1 MKPSTSTLERIAA
14 LLEEGIPTNKARL
27 RAMANR
33 VKDEILE
40 QVNHELE
47 KRKTGSEAAERGRS

>member
-1 MKPSTSTLERIAA
+1 MKPSTSTLKRIAA
-14 LLEEGIPTNKARL
+14 LLEEGIPTNKAQL

-40 QVNHELE
+40 QIRMELRVRE
-47 KRKTGSEAAERGRS
+47 KE

>member
-14 LLEEGIPTNKARL
+14 LLEEGIPTNKAQL

-33 VKDEILE
+33 VKEEVLE
-40 QVNHELE
+40 LIRLE
-47 KRKTGSEAAERGRS
+47 MRKQNERS

>member
-14 LLEEGIPTNKARL
+14 LLEEGIPTNKAQL

-33 VKDEILE
+33 LKDEILE
-40 QVNHELE
+40 LV
-47 KRKTGSEAAERGRS
+47 K